1 MFKKIIPV
9 ICASVFAFAFN
20 CFEFNVNATENES
33 LIYPVK
39 VVWEATSNTD
49 GTEPIMGQ
57 IDANIIIS
65 DDRNSVKLVVT
76 QDFQAW
82 FPIKISNSLDDFID
96 IKYNKVVKTSD
107 MKKSNNKSNK
117 NSEYFYYIPANYKD
131 GSGYYLV
138 NDVTFNKSDTFSAGS
153 IIPAG
158 YVLYELYGGNGMKY
172 FMKSTEEVFY
182 GDEKDQYIK
191 QLEEENSKLKT
202 EIESYKKLDF
212 DGDGLLTSADAQM
225 ILNYYVDFLANGT
238 SGKIEDYPEYLY
250 SRYYF

>member
-1 MFKKIIPV
+1 MK
-9 ICASVFAFAFN
+9 
-20 CFEFNVNATENES
+20 E
-33 LIYPVK
+33 
-39 VVWEATSNTD
+39 
-49 GTEPIMGQ
+49 
-57 IDANIIIS
+57 
-65 DDRNSVKLVVT
+65 
-76 QDFQAW
+76 
-82 FPIKISNSLDDFID
+82 
-96 IKYNKVVKTSD
+96 YN
-107 MKKSNNKSNK
+107 KKSNTFKDP
-117 NSEYFYYIPANYKD
+117 EYFYYIPANYKD

-212 DGDGLLTSADAQM
+212 DGDGLLTNADAQM
-225 ILNYYVDFLANGT
+225 ILVYYTDFLV
-238 SGKIEDYPEYLY
+238 GKTTGKVEDYGEYIKLI
-250 SRYYF
+250 SN